1 MTAVLESPTVALSM
15 PHPGSGTVYSAGLRS
30 FAAPL
35 TAVDSVSWQDDSTIV
50 AVKYIAVTDPY
61 LEGHYPDF
69 TIYPG
74 VFTIETVYQAAV
86 VALTG
91 AAETGGVVLDRI
103 ESVRFLAPLLP
114 GDTLTATIKLAHDT
128 TTGHT
133 TVHARCHRSDAQVCA
148 NIRLRVH
155 VRTGA
160 GPNFTTPVAPPARA
174 ASLPGVHRAGALDHA
189 EIQALLPHRNPM
201 LHVDA
206 VDHLEPGSRIIAR
219 KAVSAAERCYRDLH
233 SDPDQRDLRYPV
245 SLVVESLGQAGGVLW
260 LRSAQVEGRPG
271 SGTLIFGSARGLTV
285 HGDAYPGDVLQHQVE
300 LTEVK
305 GDVAFMRGR
314 TLVGDRLILEVEHII
329 VLLRDAQSLAP

>member
-1 MTAVLESPTVALSM
+1 MTAVLESRTVAPAL
-15 PHPGSGTVYSAGLRS
+15 PHPGSGTVNSTGPRS

-35 TAVDSVSWQDDSTIV
+35 TAVNSVSRQNDSTII
-50 AVKYIAVTDPY
+50 AVKYIAATDPY

-86 VALTG
+86 LALTG
-91 AAETGGVVLDRI
+91 NAETGGVVLDRI

-114 GDTLTATIKLAHDT
+114 GDTLTATLKLSHDAA
-128 TTGHT
+128 TGHT

-155 VRTGA
+155 LRTGA
-160 GPNFTTPVAPPARA
+160 EPNFTPADPPARP
-174 ASLPGVHRAGALDHA
+174 ASLPDVNRIGALDHA
-189 EIQALLPHRNPM
+189 QIQALLPHRNPM

-206 VDHLEPGSRIIAR
+206 VDHLEPGARIIAR

-233 SDPDQRDLRYPV
+233 PDTDQRDLRYPV

-260 LRSAQVEGRPG
+260 LRSAQVDSRPG

-285 HGDAYPGDVLQHQVE
+285 HGDAYPGDVLQHEVE